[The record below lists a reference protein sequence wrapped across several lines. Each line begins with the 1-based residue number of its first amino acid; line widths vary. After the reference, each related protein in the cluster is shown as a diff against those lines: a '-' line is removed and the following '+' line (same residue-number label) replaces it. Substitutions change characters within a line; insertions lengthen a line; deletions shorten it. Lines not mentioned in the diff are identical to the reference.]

1 MFTNI
6 KKHRNPPVAPQP
18 IMTAIPLARD
28 AGISLIGVI
37 FWIMILVFVIAFVV
51 KVMPSYYDYWSLKNI
66 VSQQAQQAGP
76 EESAGQIRYNLN
88 GRLGVAMIHIPQR
101 DIVIE
106 KVGTQP
112 ALITVTYDKIVP
124 LVGNISLLLHFQAVG
139 GH

>member
-1 MFTNI
+1 
-6 KKHRNPPVAPQP
+6 
-18 IMTAIPLARD
+18 
-28 AGISLIGVI
+28 
-37 FWIMILVFVIAFVV
+37 
-51 KVMPSYYDYWSLKNI
+51 
-66 VSQQAQQAGP
+66 
-76 EESAGQIRYNLN
+76 IRYNLN

-124 LVGNISLLLHFQAVG
+124 LAGNISLLLHFQALG